1 MINSKF
7 IHHPLFIGK
16 IEKKNNMIKIIPLL
30 LIPTLLVNCAYATS
44 IFNSDVENL
53 IATMK
58 APTPI
63 ISDLRELTD
72 EIGGRLT
79 GTQANKKS
87 VNWALKKFHEAGVSA
102 KKESFD
108 MPQAWLEKSISGKVF
123 NSQINFSP
131 RIVAMPFTK
140 KTHYRGLTAKIVNLN
155 KGDETDFEKE
165 KAANNLKDKW
175 LLIETDILDD
185 ESGIEGLFKEYLNAV
200 VIEKRALAA
209 EATGIV
215 YMSSRP
221 QNLLYRHLPSSGV
234 DNKLAIVVMERE
246 SAQRTQRLLNSGEQ
260 LKLTAKINILGEKSY
275 KANNVVAEIIGDTY
289 PDEIVLIGA
298 HIDSF
303 DLGTGAL
310 DNGANVSL
318 VIDLARQI
326 KKLDITPKRTIR
338 FVLFNGEE
346 QGMYGSWGYT
356 KTHIDELDNHV
367 LASTI
372 DIGTGAI
379 TGFFINGREEIK
391 TTINS
396 ILQPVTALGPFN
408 QVLDPVVGTDNYD
421 FMVQGVA
428 NLVANQ
434 ADANYASNYHAQSD
448 TFEKVDQQQLKLNSA
463 IMGATI
469 LGIANLDEIPW
480 QRQTTEQVVKMVDKF
495 NLEKS
500 MKTFGLQQ
508 SWKDNKRGIK
518 H

>member
-1 MINSKF
+1 
-7 IHHPLFIGK
+7 
-16 IEKKNNMIKIIPLL
+16 MIKIIPLL
-30 LIPTLLVNCAYATS
+30 LVPTLLANCAYATS

-53 IATMK
+53 IITMT

-63 ISDLRELTD
+63 ITDLKELTD

-102 KKESFD
+102 KKESFT
-108 MPQAWLEKSISGKVF
+108 MPRAWVEKSISAKVF
-123 NSQINFSP
+123 NSRINFSP
-131 RIVAMPFTK
+131 RIVAMPFTN
-140 KTHYRGLTAKIVNLN
+140 KTHYQGLTAKVVNLQ
-155 KGDETDFEKE
+155 KGAGSDFSAKN
-165 KAANNLKDKW
+165 ADNYLKDKW
-175 LLIETDILDD
+175 LLIETEILNDK
-185 ESGIEGLFKEYLNAV
+185 SGINGLFQEYQNAV
-200 VIEKRALAA
+200 VIEERALAA
-209 EATGIV
+209 KAAGII

-221 QNLLYRHLPSSGV
+221 KNLLYRHLPSSGV

-246 SAQRTQRLLNSGEQ
+246 SAQRTQRLLGLGKS
-260 LKLTAKINILGEKSY
+260 LKFTAKINTFGEKPY
-275 KANNVVAEIIGDTY
+275 EANNVVAEITGDTY
-289 PDEIVLIGA
+289 PNEIVLIGA

-356 KTHIDELDNHV
+356 QKHIDELDNHV

-391 TTINS
+391 TTIDDV
-396 ILQPVTALGPFN
+396 LLPVTTLGPFN
-408 QVLDPVVGTDNYD
+408 QIIDPVVGTDNFD
-421 FMVQGVA
+421 FMIQGVA
-428 NLVANQ
+428 NIVANQ
-434 ADANYASNYHAQSD
+434 ARANYASNYHAQSD

-463 IMGATI
+463 IMAATI

-480 QRQTTEQVVKMVDKF
+480 KRQTSEQVVKIVDQF
-495 NLEKS
+495 NLEES
-500 MKTFGLQQ
+500 MRNFGLQQ
-508 SWKDNKRGIK
+508 SWQANKRGIK

>member
-1 MINSKF
+1 
-7 IHHPLFIGK
+7 
-16 IEKKNNMIKIIPLL
+16 MIKIIPLL
-30 LIPTLLVNCAYATS
+30 FIPTFLVNCAYATS

-63 ISDLRELTD
+63 ISDLKELTD

-79 GTQANKKS
+79 GSQANKKS

-102 KKESFD
+102 KKESFT
-108 MPQAWLEKSISGKVF
+108 MPKAWLEKSISGKVF
-123 NSQINFSP
+123 NSKINFSP

-155 KGDETDFEKE
+155 KGDESDFEKE

-185 ESGIEGLFKEYLNAV
+185 KSGIDGLFKEYLNAV
-200 VIEKRALAA
+200 GVEERALAA
-209 EATGIV
+209 EATGII

-246 SAQRTQRLLNSGEQ
+246 SAQRTQRLLNSGEP

-346 QGMYGSWGYT
+346 QGMYGSLGYT
-356 KTHIDELDNHV
+356 QTHLDELDNHV
-367 LASTI
+367 LAATI

-391 TTINS
+391 TTIDGV
-396 ILQPVTALGPFN
+396 LQTVVTLGPFN
-408 QVLDPVVGTDNYD
+408 QVIDPVVGTDNYD
-421 FMVQGVA
+421 FMIQGVA

-469 LGIANLDEIPW
+469 LGIANLDEITW
-480 QRQTTEQVVKMVDKF
+480 QRQTSEQVVKMVDKF

-508 SWKDNKRGIK
+508 SWKDNNRGIK

>member
-1 MINSKF
+1 
-7 IHHPLFIGK
+7 
-16 IEKKNNMIKIIPLL
+16 MIKIIPLL
-30 LIPTLLVNCAYATS
+30 FIPTFLVNCAYATS

-63 ISDLRELTD
+63 ISDLKELTD

-79 GTQANKKS
+79 GSQANKKS

-102 KKESFD
+102 KKESFT
-108 MPQAWLEKSISGKVF
+108 MPKAWLEKSISGKVF
-123 NSQINFSP
+123 NSKINFSP

-155 KGDETDFEKE
+155 KGDESDFEKE

-185 ESGIEGLFKEYLNAV
+185 KSGIDGLFKEYLNAV
-200 VIEKRALAA
+200 GVEERALAA
-209 EATGIV
+209 EATGII

-246 SAQRTQRLLNSGEQ
+246 SAQRTQRLLNSGEP

-346 QGMYGSWGYT
+346 QGMYGSLGYT
-356 KTHIDELDNHV
+356 QTHLDELDNHV
-367 LASTI
+367 LAATI

-391 TTINS
+391 TTIDGV
-396 ILQPVTALGPFN
+396 LQTVVTLGPFN
-408 QVLDPVVGTDNYD
+408 QVIDPVVGTDNYD
-421 FMVQGVA
+421 FMIQGVA

-434 ADANYASNYHAQSD
+434 ANANYASNYHAQSD

-469 LGIANLDEIPW
+469 LGIANLDEITW
-480 QRQTTEQVVKMVDKF
+480 QRQTSEQVVKMVDQF
-495 NLEKS
+495 NLEES

>member
-1 MINSKF
+1 
-7 IHHPLFIGK
+7 
-16 IEKKNNMIKIIPLL
+16 MIKIIPLL
-30 LIPTLLVNCAYATS
+30 LVPTLLANCAYATS

-53 IATMK
+53 IITMT

-63 ISDLRELTD
+63 ITDLKELTD

-102 KKESFD
+102 KKESFT
-108 MPQAWLEKSISGKVF
+108 MPRAWVEKSISAKVF
-123 NSQINFSP
+123 NSRINFSP
-131 RIVAMPFTK
+131 RIVAMPFTN
-140 KTHYRGLTAKIVNLN
+140 KTHYQGLTAKVVNLQ
-155 KGDETDFEKE
+155 KGAGSDFSAKN
-165 KAANNLKDKW
+165 ADNYLKDKW
-175 LLIETDILDD
+175 LLIETEILNDK
-185 ESGIEGLFKEYLNAV
+185 SGINGLFQEYQNAV
-200 VIEKRALAA
+200 VIEERALAA
-209 EATGIV
+209 KAAGII

-221 QNLLYRHLPSSGV
+221 KNLLYRHLPSSGV

-246 SAQRTQRLLNSGEQ
+246 SAQRTQRLLGLGKS
-260 LKLTAKINILGEKSY
+260 LKFTAKINTFGEKPY
-275 KANNVVAEIIGDTY
+275 EANNVVAEITGDTY
-289 PDEIVLIGA
+289 PNEIVLIGA

-356 KTHIDELDNHV
+356 QKHIDELDNHV

-391 TTINS
+391 ITIDDV
-396 ILQPVTALGPFN
+396 LLPVTTLGPFN
-408 QVLDPVVGTDNYD
+408 QIIDPVVGTDNFD
-421 FMVQGVA
+421 FMIQGVA
-428 NLVANQ
+428 NIVANQ
-434 ADANYASNYHAQSD
+434 AGANYASNYHAQSD

-463 IMGATI
+463 IMAATI

-480 QRQTTEQVVKMVDKF
+480 KRQTSDQVVKIVDQF
-495 NLEKS
+495 NLEES
-500 MKTFGLQQ
+500 MRNFGLQQ
-508 SWKDNKRGIK
+508 SWQANKRGIK

>member
-1 MINSKF
+1 
-7 IHHPLFIGK
+7 
-16 IEKKNNMIKIIPLL
+16 MIKIIPLL
-30 LIPTLLVNCAYATS
+30 LIPAFLTNSAYATS

-63 ISDLRELTD
+63 IADLKELTD

-79 GTQANKKS
+79 GTQANKNS
-87 VNWALKKFHEAGVSA
+87 VNWALKKFHSAGVSA
-102 KKESFD
+102 KKESFT
-108 MPQAWLEKSISGKVF
+108 MPKAWLEKSISAKVF
-123 NSQINFSP
+123 NSKTTFSP
-131 RIVAMPFTK
+131 RIVTMPFAK
-140 KTHYRGLTAKIVNLN
+140 KTHYQGLTAKIVNLN
-155 KGDETDFEKE
+155 KGAESEFNKVNID
-165 KAANNLKDKW
+165 NLLKDKW
-175 LLIETDILDD
+175 LLIETDILND
-185 ESGIEGLFKEYLNAV
+185 ESGIPGLFQEYLNAV
-200 VIEKRALAA
+200 GIEERALAA
-209 EATGIV
+209 QAAGII

-221 QNLLYRHLPSSGV
+221 NNLLYRHLPSSGIEV
-234 DNKLAIVVMERE
+234 KLPIVVMERE
-246 SAQRTQRLLNSGEQ
+246 GAQRTQRLLNSGKS
-260 LKLTAKINILGEKSY
+260 LKLTAKINTFGEKSY
-275 KANNVVAEIIGDTY
+275 QANNVVAQITGDKF

-326 KKLDITPKRTIR
+326 KKLEITPKRTIR

-346 QGMYGSWGYT
+346 QGMYGSWAYT

-367 LASTI
+367 VASTI

-379 TGFFINGREEIK
+379 TGFYINGRQELK
-391 TTINS
+391 ATIDS
-396 ILQPVTALGPFN
+396 VLESASELGSFT
-408 QVLDPVVGTDNYD
+408 QIIDPVIGTDNYD
-421 FMVQGVA
+421 FMMQGVA

-434 ADANYASNYHAQSD
+434 ANANYASNYHAQSD
-448 TFEKVDQQQLKLNSA
+448 TFEKVDQQQLKINAA

-469 LGIANLDEIPW
+469 LNIANLDEIPW
-480 QRQTTEQVVKMVDKF
+480 QRQTSAQVVKMVKTF
-495 NLEKS
+495 NIEES

-508 SWKDNKRGIK
+508 SWQDNKRGIQ

>member
-1 MINSKF
+1 
-7 IHHPLFIGK
+7 
-16 IEKKNNMIKIIPLL
+16 MIKIIPLL
-30 LIPTLLVNCAYATS
+30 LIPTLIVNCAYATS

-53 IATMK
+53 IVTMK

-63 ISDLRELTD
+63 ISDLKELTD

-79 GTQANKKS
+79 GTQANKKA
-87 VNWALKKFHEAGVSA
+87 VNWALKKFHAAGVSA
-102 KKESFD
+102 KKESFT
-108 MPQAWLEKSISGKVF
+108 MPRAWVEKSISAKVF
-123 NSQINFSP
+123 NNLINFSP
-131 RIVAMPFTK
+131 RIVAMPFTN
-140 KTHYRGLTAKIVNLN
+140 KTHYQGLTAKIVNL
-155 KGDETDFEKE
+155 KTGTETDFEE
-165 KAANNLKDKW
+165 KNTDNYLKDKW
-175 LLIETDILDD
+175 LLIETEILNDK
-185 ESGIEGLFKEYLNAV
+185 SGINGLFQEYLNAV
-200 VIEKRALAA
+200 VIEENALAA
-209 EATGIV
+209 KAAGII

-221 QNLLYRHLPSSGV
+221 HNLLYRHLPSSGV

-246 SAQRTQRLLNSGEQ
+246 SAKRAQRLLDSGTS
-260 LKLTAKINILGEKSY
+260 LKLTAKINIFGEKPY
-275 KANNVVAEIIGDTY
+275 EANNVVAEIEGDTY
-289 PDEIVLIGA
+289 PEEIVLIGA

-318 VIDLARQI
+318 VIDIARQI

-356 KTHIDELDNHV
+356 QKHIDELDNHV

-379 TGFFINGREEIK
+379 TGFFINGRKEIK
-391 TTINS
+391 STLDEVLLS
-396 ILQPVTALGPFN
+396 VTALGPFS
-408 QVLDPVVGTDNYD
+408 QIIDPVVGTDNYD
-421 FMVQGVA
+421 FMMQGVA
-428 NLVANQ
+428 NIVANQ

-463 IMGATI
+463 IMAATI
-469 LGIANLDEIPW
+469 FGIANLDEIPW
-480 QRQTTEQVVKMVDKF
+480 QRQTSVEVVKMVDKF
-495 NLEKS
+495 NLEES

-508 SWKDNKRGIK
+508 SWQENKRGIK

>member
-1 MINSKF
+1 
-7 IHHPLFIGK
+7 
-16 IEKKNNMIKIIPLL
+16 MIKITPLL
-30 LIPTLLVNCAYATS
+30 IISTLIANCAYATS

-58 APTPI
+58 AETPI
-63 ISDLRELTD
+63 ISDLKELTD
-72 EIGGRLT
+72 QIGGRLT

-87 VNWALKKFHEAGVSA
+87 VNWALKKFHAAGVSA
-102 KKESFD
+102 KKESFT
-108 MPQAWLEKSISGKVF
+108 MPKAWVEKSISAKVF
-123 NSQINFSP
+123 NSRINFSP
-131 RIVAMPFTK
+131 RIVAMPFTN
-140 KTHYRGLTAKIVNLN
+140 KTHYQGLTSKIVNLR
-155 KGDETDFEKE
+155 KGTKSDFEE
-165 KAANNLKDKW
+165 RNTDNYLKDKW
-175 LLIETDILDD
+175 LLIETDILNDK
-185 ESGIEGLFKEYLNAV
+185 SGINGLFKEYLNAV
-200 VIEKRALAA
+200 DIEEKALAA
-209 EATGIV
+209 EATGII

-246 SAQRTQRLLNSGEQ
+246 SAQRTQRLLDSGSS
-260 LKLTAKINILGEKSY
+260 LKLTAKINIFGEKPY
-275 KANNVVAEIIGDTY
+275 EANNVVAEIEGDTY

-318 VIDLARQI
+318 VIDIARQI
-326 KKLDITPKRTIR
+326 KKLDLTPKRTIR

-356 KTHIDELDNHV
+356 QTHIDELDNHV

-391 TTINS
+391 NTIDD
-396 ILQPVTALGPFN
+396 ILLPVTALGPFN
-408 QVLDPVVGTDNYD
+408 QINEPVVGTDNYD
-421 FMVQGVA
+421 FMMQGVA

-448 TFEKVDQQQLKLNSA
+448 TFEKVDQQQLKLNAA
-463 IMGATI
+463 IMAATI
-469 LGIANLDEIPW
+469 YGIANLDEISW
-480 QRQTTEQVVKMVDKF
+480 KRQTSEQVVKMVDQF
-495 NLEKS
+495 NLEES

-508 SWKDNKRGIK
+508 SWQENKRGIK

>member
-1 MINSKF
+1 M
-7 IHHPLFIGK
+7 
-16 IEKKNNMIKIIPLL
+16 
-30 LIPTLLVNCAYATS
+30 
-44 IFNSDVENL
+44 
-53 IATMK
+53 
-58 APTPI
+58 
-63 ISDLRELTD
+63 
-72 EIGGRLT
+72 
-79 GTQANKKS
+79 
-87 VNWALKKFHEAGVSA
+87 
-102 KKESFD
+102 
-108 MPQAWLEKSISGKVF
+108 
-123 NSQINFSP
+123 
-131 RIVAMPFTK
+131 
-140 KTHYRGLTAKIVNLN
+140 
-155 KGDETDFEKE
+155 
-165 KAANNLKDKW
+165 KDKW
-175 LLIETDILDD
+175 LLIETDILGDK
-185 ESGIEGLFKEYLNAV
+185 SGIDGLFKEYINAV
-200 VIEKRALAA
+200 VFEERALAA
-209 EATGIV
+209 EATGII

-221 QNLLYRHLPSSGV
+221 KNLLYRHLPSTGV
-234 DNKLAIVVMERE
+234 DNKLAIIVMERE
-246 SAQRTQRLLNSGEQ
+246 SAQRTQRLLNSGES

-356 KTHIDELDNHV
+356 QTHIDELDNHV

-391 TTINS
+391 TTIDGVLES
-396 ILQPVTALGPFN
+396 VVALGPFN
-408 QVLDPVVGTDNYD
+408 QVIDPVVGTDNYD
-421 FMVQGVA
+421 FMIQGVA

-448 TFEKVDQQQLKLNSA
+448 TFEKVDQQQLKLNAA

-469 LGIANLDEIPW
+469 LGIANLDEITW
-480 QRQTTEQVVKMVDKF
+480 QRQTSEQVVKMVDLF
-495 NLEKS
+495 NLEES

>member
-1 MINSKF
+1 
-7 IHHPLFIGK
+7 
-16 IEKKNNMIKIIPLL
+16 MIKIIPLL
-30 LIPTLLVNCAYATS
+30 LVPTLLANCAYATS

-53 IATMK
+53 IETMK

-63 ISDLRELTD
+63 IADLKELTD

-102 KKESFD
+102 KKESFT
-108 MPQAWLEKSISGKVF
+108 MPRAWVEKSISAKVF
-123 NSQINFSP
+123 NSRINFSP
-131 RIVAMPFTK
+131 RIVAMPFTN
-140 KTHYRGLTAKIVNLN
+140 KTHYQGLTAKVVNLK
-155 KGDETDFEKE
+155 KGAESDFSEKN
-165 KAANNLKDKW
+165 ADNYLKDKW
-175 LLIETDILDD
+175 LLIETEILNDK
-185 ESGIEGLFKEYLNAV
+185 SGINGLFQEYQNAV
-200 VIEKRALAA
+200 AIEERALAA
-209 EATGIV
+209 KAAGIV

-221 QNLLYRHLPSSGV
+221 HNLLYRHLPSSGV
-234 DNKLAIVVMERE
+234 NNKLAIVVMERE
-246 SAQRTQRLLNSGEQ
+246 SAQRTQRLLDSGSS
-260 LKLTAKINILGEKSY
+260 LKLTAKINIFGEKPY
-275 KANNVVAEIIGDTY
+275 EANNVVAEIEGDTY

-318 VIDLARQI
+318 VIDIARQI

-356 KTHIDELDNHV
+356 QKHIDELDNHV

-391 TTINS
+391 TTIDEV
-396 ILQPVTALGPFN
+396 LLTVAKLGPFS
-408 QVLDPVVGTDNYD
+408 QVIDPVVGTDNYD
-421 FMVQGVA
+421 FMIQGVA

-434 ADANYASNYHAQSD
+434 ENANYASNYHAQSD
-448 TFEKVDQQQLKLNSA
+448 TFEKVDQHQLKLNSA

-469 LGIANLDEIPW
+469 LGIANFDEIPW
-480 QRQTTEQVVKMVDKF
+480 KRQTSDEVVEMVNKF
-495 NLEKS
+495 NLEAS
-500 MKTFGLQQ
+500 MKNFGLQQ

>member
-1 MINSKF
+1 
-7 IHHPLFIGK
+7 
-16 IEKKNNMIKIIPLL
+16 MIKIIPLL
-30 LIPTLLVNCAYATS
+30 LIPTLIANCAYATS

-53 IATMK
+53 IVTMK

-63 ISDLRELTD
+63 ISDLKELTD

-79 GTQANKKS
+79 GTQANKKA
-87 VNWALKKFHEAGVSA
+87 VNWALKKFHAAGVSA
-102 KKESFD
+102 KKESFT
-108 MPQAWLEKSISGKVF
+108 MPRAWVEKSISAKVF
-123 NSQINFSP
+123 NNLINFSP
-131 RIVAMPFTK
+131 RIVAMPFTN
-140 KTHYRGLTAKIVNLN
+140 KTHYQGLTAKIVNLGSGAESDFKAKN
-155 KGDETDFEKE
+155 TD
-165 KAANNLKDKW
+165 NYLKDKW
-175 LLIETDILDD
+175 LLIETEILNDKN
-185 ESGIEGLFKEYLNAV
+185 GINGLFQEYLNAV
-200 VIEKRALAA
+200 VIEENALAA
-209 EATGIV
+209 KAAGII

-221 QNLLYRHLPSSGV
+221 NNLLYRHLPSSGV

-246 SAQRTQRLLNSGEQ
+246 SAQRTQRLLDSGTS
-260 LKLTAKINILGEKSY
+260 LKLTAKINIFGEKPY
-275 KANNVVAEIIGDTY
+275 EANNVVAEIEGDTY
-289 PDEIVLIGA
+289 PEEIVLIGA

-356 KTHIDELDNHV
+356 QKHIDELDNHV

-379 TGFFINGREEIK
+379 TGFFINGRKEIK
-391 TTINS
+391 STLDEVLLS
-396 ILQPVTALGPFN
+396 VTALGPFS
-408 QVLDPVVGTDNYD
+408 QIIDPIVGTDNYD
-421 FMVQGVA
+421 FMMQGVA
-428 NLVANQ
+428 NIVANQ

-448 TFEKVDQQQLKLNSA
+448 TFEKVDHQQLKLNSA
-463 IMGATI
+463 IMAATI
-469 LGIANLDEIPW
+469 FGIANLDEIPW
-480 QRQTTEQVVKMVDKF
+480 KRQTSVEVVKMVDKF
-495 NLEKS
+495 NLEES

-508 SWKDNKRGIK
+508 SWQENKRGIK

>member
-1 MINSKF
+1 MK
-7 IHHPLFIGK
+7 
-16 IEKKNNMIKIIPLL
+16 KIIPLL
-30 LIPTLLVNCAYATS
+30 LIPTLLINTAYATS
-44 IFNSDVENL
+44 IFNSDIENL
-53 IATMK
+53 ITTLK

-63 ISDLRELTD
+63 ISDLKQLTD

-87 VNWALKKFHEAGVSA
+87 VNWALKKFHEAGVTA
-102 KKESFD
+102 KKEPFT
-108 MPQAWLEKSISGKVF
+108 MPRAWSEKTINAKVF
-123 NSQINFSP
+123 NRQINFSP

-140 KTHYRGLTAKIVNLN
+140 KTHYRGLTAIIVNLN
-155 KGDETDFEKE
+155 KGTESDFQKVNTDLY
-165 KAANNLKDKW
+165 LKDKW

-185 ESGIEGLFKEYLNAV
+185 KIGINGLFQEYTNAV
-200 VIEKRALAA
+200 TIEKRALAVQ
-209 EATGIV
+209 ATGII

-221 QNLLYRHLPSSGV
+221 KNLLYRHLPSSGV
-234 DNKLAIVVMERE
+234 DNKLPIVVMERE
-246 SAQRTQRLLNSGEQ
+246 SAQRTQRLINSGES
-260 LKLTAKINILGEKSY
+260 LKLTAQINILGEKSY
-275 KANNVVAEIIGDTY
+275 QANNVVAEITGDTF
-289 PDEIVLIGA
+289 PEQIVLIGA

-326 KKLDITPKRTIR
+326 KKLGIVPKRTIR

-356 KTHIDELDNHV
+356 QTHIDELDNHV
-367 LASTI
+367 LAATI

-379 TGFFINGREEIK
+379 SGFFINGREEIK
-391 TTINS
+391 AS
-396 ILQPVTALGPFN
+396 VDSVLHPVAELGPFS
-408 QVLDPVVGTDNYD
+408 QVIDPIVGTDNYD
-421 FMVQGVA
+421 FMMQGIA

-434 ADANYASNYHAQSD
+434 ANANYASNYHAQSD
-448 TFEKVDQQQLKLNSA
+448 TFDKVDQQQLKVNSA

-480 QRQTTEQVVKMVDKF
+480 QRQTAEQVVEMVEKF
-495 NLEKS
+495 NIEQA

-508 SWKDNKRGIK
+508 SWQDNKRGIQ